1 MSILSRS
8 ILVASTLA
16 FAATAAVAG
25 SGSIVSGGGT
35 GPAKVEQVK
44 LSLNGL
50 NNDQCPIDV
59 ALITRL
65 VADKKGA
72 FEIRYRKAGGG
83 MSGYIKVE
91 TKKTPTGVYVAK
103 HVQPFTIE
111 GPTDT
116 KYMVEVKG
124 QPKISPWV
132 TVKTNCVIDPKLELG
147 G

>member
-8 ILVASTLA
+8 LI
-16 FAATAAVAG
+16 AATALVIATSAAVAA
-25 SGSIVSGGGT
+25 SGDLVGGGGT

-44 LSLNGL
+44 LALNGL
-50 NNDQCPIDV
+50 NSDKCPIKV
-59 ALITRL
+59 ALIARV
-65 VADKKGA
+65 VADKPGN

-83 MSGYIKVE
+83 MSDYVKIS
-91 TKKTPTGVYVAK
+91 TQKTATGLYVAK

-111 GPTDT
+111 GPTNT

-124 QPKISPWV
+124 QPKISPWL